1 MALNNNV
8 DQESIRRYLLGPL
21 TASEQQKI
29 EERLM
34 TDDDFFEEL
43 EISKDEVLEDY
54 CAGDLPATEREWL
67 EQHLLASPEGKFRR
81 RFALA
86 LDQLAVSDP
95 AVVPVTKISERLS
108 LIDRFKAFWEGL
120 SLAHAAVAAAVVLVI
135 VGAVAVKS
143 GLFSSQPTTS
153 LAVTL
158 ISSAPARGG
167 ESQRPQKISISPNV
181 DELAINLTLPASP
194 PPGATYR
201 LELDDRSRTR
211 SVDVEGHDTKSVQAK
226 IPAGQFQRG
235 QYVLKLFTRDANG
248 VEQPVPARFF
258 FEVQ

>member
-1 MALNNNV
+1 MALNNY

-21 TASEQQKI
+21 SANEQQKI

-34 TDDDFFEEL
+34 TEDDFFEQL

-54 CAGDLPATEREWL
+54 CAGDLTATEREWL
-67 EQHLLASPEGKFRR
+67 EHHFLASPEGKFRR

-95 AVVPVTKISERLS
+95 AVVPVTKISERPS
-108 LIDRFKAFWEGL
+108 LIERFKAFWEGL

-143 GLFSSQPTTS
+143 GLFSSKPTTS

-158 ISSAPARGG
+158 ISSPATRGG
-167 ESQRPQKISISPNV
+167 ESQPRQKISIPPNV
-181 DELAINLTLPASP
+181 DELAINLVLPASP
-194 PPGATYR
+194 PPGASYR
-201 LELDDRSRTR
+201 VELDDRSRTR
-211 SVDVEGHDTKSVQAK
+211 SVEVEGDDAKSVQIK
-226 IPAGQFQRG
+226 IPAEQLERG
-235 QYVLKLFTRDANG
+235 PYVLKVFTSDANG
-248 VEQPVPARFF
+248 GEQPVPARFF